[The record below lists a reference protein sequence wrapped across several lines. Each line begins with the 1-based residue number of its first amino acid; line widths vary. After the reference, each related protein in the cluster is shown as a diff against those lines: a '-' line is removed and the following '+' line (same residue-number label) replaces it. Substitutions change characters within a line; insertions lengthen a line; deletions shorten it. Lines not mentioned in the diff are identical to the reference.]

1 MNEKCLSLLICVAVR
16 ARTKFSE
23 KKKSCVDE
31 RSEERPIG
39 ARRRCSR
46 RVYYWYLCVFIIM
59 IYFNYICGVVVSSF
73 FRSLRTLFLS
83 LCAFFTL
90 QSPFYS
96 TTIDSPR
103 RNQSDSCSSS
113 TLFCDFRCCTPRL
126 YSST

>member
-1 MNEKCLSLLICVAVR
+1 MNEKCHITICVAVR
-16 ARTKFSE
+16 ARTKFSAE
-23 KKKSCVDE
+23 KKSCVDE
-31 RSEERPIG
+31 RSKERPIG
-39 ARRRCSR
+39 ACHRCSR

-73 FRSLRTLFLS
+73 FRSLRTLSFSLFLT
-83 LCAFFTL
+83 LFTL

-96 TTIDSPR
+96 TTIDSPQ

-113 TLFCDFRCCTPRL
+113 TLFCDFRYCTPRL